1 MMLVFEKIHK
11 LLESI
16 SNLQK
21 CDKKIKFSKIKIKN
35 SKIIFLFLSHL
46 IICGVFSDDSLTY
59 ISKLYLLHISIA
71 FINFTADSIVDILQF
86 ISNDSKIQHNK
97 KIDLNYEKFIKV
109 KLYEV
114 FF

>member
-35 SKIIFLFLSHL
+35 SKIIFLFVLA
-46 IICGVFSDDSLTY
+46 D
-59 ISKLYLLHISIA
+59 LL
-71 FINFTADSIVDILQF
+71 
-86 ISNDSKIQHNK
+86 K
-97 KIDLNYEKFIKV
+97 KSQG
-109 KLYEV
+109 
-114 FF
+114 